1 MVQVMFEKL
10 DSYLLDFINEN
21 SSEDF
26 WYDYAYMQAQ
36 ELLNNFT
43 QSDWEEMYKNI
54 DSKSDLWK
62 IRVSYCIDEDA
73 GMNGFAFLLSLM
85 NDSDDVI
92 EYALDSLR
100 SFDSEEYKNIISSND
115 ILKIKAQ
122 NLLESASPPVKKM
135 LENFLEIE

>member
-1 MVQVMFEKL
+1 M
-10 DSYLLDFINEN
+10 DSYLLDFINED

-54 DSKSDLWK
+54 DAKSDLCK
-62 IRVSYCIDEDA
+62 IRVAYCIDEDA
-73 GMNGFAFLLSLM
+73 GMNGLTFLLSLM
-85 NDSDDVI
+85 NDSDDVV

-100 SFDSEEYKNIISSND
+100 SFDSEEYKSIISSND
-115 ILKIKAQ
+115 ILKMKAQ
-122 NLLESASPPVKKM
+122 NLLESASPPVKKC
-135 LENFLEIE
+135 